1 MPEVRAL
8 PSPGVTRLQRYYDPV
23 RLPPGPPPETASKL
37 RTPTGRV
44 SPDYPHCPSNVPCLI
59 PRWTERVLASISSPS
74 ARPSPNLRRVGVHD
88 FTFEACSGFTRVTA
102 RWIAQPPESGL
113 CHEASARP
121 VAQPDRSSATR
132 FIDNFLGGTFLH
144 WQHAPSGRTEISG
157 LIVIDPCI
165 PHGLAALRKRT
176 QQEPSGIATQNVL
189 NFCTRFWQAS
199 PVLKSRH
206 RRAVGPSG

>member
-1 MPEVRAL
+1 
-8 PSPGVTRLQRYYDPV
+8 
-23 RLPPGPPPETASKL
+23 
-37 RTPTGRV
+37 
-44 SPDYPHCPSNVPCLI
+44 VPCLI

-144 WQHAPSGRTEISG
+144 WQHAPSGRTEKS
-157 LIVIDPCI
+157 
-165 PHGLAALRKRT
+165 GLAARSNLAARSDSDSTRGKPPRSSIKRSTTAVLAAVRKCAYSASR
-176 QQEPSGIATQNVL
+176 QIGS
-189 NFCTRFWQAS
+189 FWLS
-199 PVLKSRH
+199 PMKSPQMSF
-206 RRAVGPSG
+206 RAL

>member
-37 RTPTGRV
+37 RTPTERV

-113 CHEASARP
+113 CHEASARL
-121 VAQPDRSSATR
+121 VAQQDRSSATR
-132 FIDNFLGGTFLH
+132 FIDNFLGGTSLH
-144 WQHAPSGRTEISG
+144 WQHAPSGRTEKFGLARISQSIGASG
-157 LIVIDPCI
+157 LRISDKLFCDND
-165 PHGLAALRKRT
+165 LR
-176 QQEPSGIATQNVL
+176 
-189 NFCTRFWQAS
+189 
-199 PVLKSRH
+199 
-206 RRAVGPSG
+206 

>member
-23 RLPPGPPPETASKL
+23 RLPPGPPPETASKP

-59 PRWTERVLASISSPS
+59 PRWTERVLTSISSPS

-144 WQHAPSGRTEISG
+144 WQHAPSGRTEKSG
-157 LIVIDPCI
+157 LGISLVVP
-165 PHGLAALRKRT
+165 LVASSTLRFLKRR
-176 QQEPSGIATQNVL
+176 PASAGIMRSTPEN
-189 NFCTRFWQAS
+189 
-199 PVLKSRH
+199 
-206 RRAVGPSG
+206 

>member
-113 CHEASARP
+113 CHEASARL
-121 VAQPDRSSATR
+121 VAQQDRSSATR
-132 FIDNFLGGTFLH
+132 SIDNFLGGTFLH
-144 WQHAPSGRTEISG
+144 WQHAPSGRTEK
-157 LIVIDPCI
+157 C
-165 PHGLAALRKRT
+165 ALEPIFPVYSHRT
-176 QQEPSGIATQNVL
+176 LSGISVPNPA
-189 NFCTRFWQAS
+189 R
-199 PVLKSRH
+199 
-206 RRAVGPSG
+206 

>member
-8 PSPGVTRLQRYYDPV
+8 PSPGITRLQRYYDPV

-59 PRWTERVLASISSPS
+59 PRWTERVLASISSPP

-132 FIDNFLGGTFLH
+132 SIDNFLGGTFLH

-157 LIVIDPCI
+157 LATYCAGQFLPRSV
-165 PHGLAALRKRT
+165 ALWAMRARARNPLPPT
-176 QQEPSGIATQNVL
+176 HRS
-189 NFCTRFWQAS
+189 TRS
-199 PVLKSRH
+199 NPLPRS
-206 RRAVGPSG
+206 

>member
-23 RLPPGPPPETASKL
+23 RLPPGPPPEAASKL

-88 FTFEACSGFTRVTA
+88 FTFEACSGFTHITA

-121 VAQPDRSSATR
+121 VTQPDRSSATR
-132 FIDNFLGGTFLH
+132 SIDNFLGGTFLH
-144 WQHAPSGRTEISG
+144 WQHAPSGRTEKCG
-157 LIVIDPCI
+157 
-165 PHGLAALRKRT
+165 
-176 QQEPSGIATQNVL
+176 L
-189 NFCTRFWQAS
+189 NFI
-199 PVLKSRH
+199 LI
-206 RRAVGPSG
+206 GPLTVVK

>member
-23 RLPPGPPPETASKL
+23 RLPPGPPPETASKP
-37 RTPTGRV
+37 RTPTRRV

-144 WQHAPSGRTEISG
+144 WQHAPSGRTEKSG
-157 LIVIDPCI
+157 LKMSQIEIRFPLADVEDTI
-165 PHGLAALRKRT
+165 PKAF
-176 QQEPSGIATQNVL
+176 GILWVTSLTGACVLVARVTQNE
-189 NFCTRFWQAS
+189 
-199 PVLKSRH
+199 
-206 RRAVGPSG
+206 G